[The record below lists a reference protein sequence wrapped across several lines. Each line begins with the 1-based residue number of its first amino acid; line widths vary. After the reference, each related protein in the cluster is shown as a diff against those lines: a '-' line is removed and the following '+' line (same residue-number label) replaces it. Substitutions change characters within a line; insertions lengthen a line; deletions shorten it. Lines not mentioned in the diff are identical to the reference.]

1 MITDQDTNRNVMG
14 LKRQLIKKTIGT
26 LIAGLS
32 LFSMSGWVSAERI
45 VIAADIWC
53 PFNCQPDSEQP
64 GFMVEIAQRVFSEH
78 GHDVQY
84 VEMGWERAIHEARR
98 GNINAV
104 IGAYKGD
111 APDFVFP
118 DQEMALVGNTF
129 FARKEVAWRYDN
141 IDSLQTVNLGIIKGY
156 DYGEDLKEH
165 IDQNSGERVFE
176 LIGDNPLQRGI
187 KMLMAE
193 RLDTV
198 IEGAQVFWHT
208 ASQLGLQDQFVVAGQ
223 AGELNRSYIA
233 FSPKI
238 EASNN
243 YAELL
248 SEGISRLRV
257 SGELGHILHKYGLS
271 DWR

>member
-1 MITDQDTNRNVMG
+1 MG
-14 LKRQLIKKTIGT
+14 FKRLTIKWCIRVLIVSLG
-26 LIAGLS
+26 
-32 LFSMSGWVSAERI
+32 LFSLPSWANTERI

-53 PFNCQPDSEQP
+53 PFNCQPNSEQP

-78 GHDVQY
+78 GYDVQY
-84 VEMGWERAIHEARR
+84 VEMGWQRAIHEARQ

-104 IGAYKGD
+104 FGAYKGD

-118 DQEMALVGNTF
+118 DQEIALVGNNF
-129 FARKEVAWRYDN
+129 FTLKGSAWRYDN
-141 IDSLQTVNLGIIKGY
+141 LESLEKVNLGVIKGY
-156 DYGEDLKEH
+156 DYGEELKAH
-165 IDQNSGERVFE
+165 IQQNSGETVIS

-187 KMLMAE
+187 KMVMAG

-208 ASQLGLQDQFVVAGQ
+208 ASQLGLQDHFVIAGQ

-233 FSPKI
+233 FSPKL
-238 EASNN
+238 ESSNR

-248 SEGISRLRV
+248 SEGISRLRGT
-257 SGELGHILHKYGLS
+257 GELGHILHKYGLS

>member
-1 MITDQDTNRNVMG
+1 MG
-14 LKRQLIKKTIGT
+14 LKRLTSKLSIRTFIV
-26 LIAGLS
+26 GLG
-32 LFSMSGWVSAERI
+32 LLSMSGWVNAERI
-45 VIAADIWC
+45 IIAADIWC
-53 PFNCQPDSEQP
+53 PFNCQPNSEQP
-64 GFMVEIAQRVFSEH
+64 GFMVEIAQRVFTEH
-78 GHDVQY
+78 GHEVQY
-84 VEMGWERAIHEARR
+84 VEMGWERAIHEARQ
-98 GNINAV
+98 GNIHAV

-129 FARKEVAWRYDN
+129 FALKETPWRYDS
-141 IDSLQTVNLGIIKGY
+141 IDSLKKVNLGIIKGY
-156 DYGEDLKEH
+156 DYGEELKEH
-165 IDQNSGERVFE
+165 IDQNKGGRVFA
-176 LIGDNPLQRGI
+176 LVGDNPLQRGI
-187 KMLMAE
+187 KMLTAG

-208 ASQLGLQDQFVVAGQ
+208 ASQLGLQDHFVVAGQ

-238 EASNN
+238 ESSNN

-257 SGELGHILHKYGLS
+257 SGELGRILHKYGLS